1 MSSNSIYSIY
11 LITNLTNNKKY
22 IGYTSNKQG
31 HRFKDHC
38 STKNPKYQDRSII
51 SLAIEKYGKENFLC
65 EVIFQSKDYE
75 YCRHIE
81 TDFIVQYNSLTDTQN
96 GWGYNIDKG
105 GKGHKRSAET
115 IEKHRQ
121 KIKGRQQ
128 SEEHKSKKGF
138 KSGNDAG
145 KFNKGKTRTKEQN
158 KAQSERLKNDILSGK
173 IEAWGTNRN
182 WHNDYSKSL
191 EKMKQTKL
199 ANRYNTNK
207 YKNIVVKKIGEPL
220 VYLDE
225 NYMDFF
231 KGYELNNFMNLC
243 IKNQGKIIKGWRLV
257 SYELNDSFKKGV

>member
-38 STKNPKYQDRSII
+38 STKNPKYQDRSAI

-81 TDFIVQYNSLTDTQN
+81 TDFIIQYNSLTDTQN

-105 GKGHKRSAET
+105 GKGHKRSPET

-121 KIKGRQQ
+121 KIKGRLQ

-138 KSGNDAG
+138 KLGNDAG
-145 KFNKGKTRTKEQN
+145 KFNKGKTRTEEQN
-158 KAQSERLKNDILSGK
+158 KAQSELRKQEFANGK
-173 IEAWGTNRN
+173 KPPMTGKSFKE
-182 WHNDYSKSL
+182 DYPKSL
-191 EKMKQTKL
+191 EKMKQTKRN
-199 ANRYNTNK
+199 NRIIKNK
-207 YKNIVVKKIGEPL
+207 YKNILIQFYDNNTVL
-220 VYLDE
+220 LDE
-225 NYMDFF
+225 NYVDWF
-231 KGYELNNFMNLC
+231 KQHSLNNFMSKQT
-243 IKNQGKIIKGWRLV
+243 KNNSEPIKGWRLV
-257 SYELNDSFKKGV
+257 SYELND

>member
-1 MSSNSIYSIY
+1 MLSISIYSIY
-11 LITNLTNNKKY
+11 LITNLINNKKY
-22 IGYTSNKQG
+22 IGYTSNKLG
-31 HRFKDHC
+31 HRFNDHC
-38 STKNPKYQDRSII
+38 KTTKPKYQERSPI
-51 SLAIEKYGKENFLC
+51 SFAIEKYGKENFLC
-65 EVIFQSKDYE
+65 AVIFQSKDYE

-81 TDFIVQYNSLTDTQN
+81 TDFIIEYDSLTSTQ
-96 GWGYNIDKG
+96 GGHGYNIDKG
-105 GKGHKRSAET
+105 GMGHKKSPET

-121 KIKGRQQ
+121 KLKGRPQ

-138 KSGNDAG
+138 KLGNDAG
-145 KFNKGKTRTKEQN
+145 KFNKGKKRTEEQN

-173 IEAWGTNRN
+173 IDAWGANRN
-182 WHNDYSKSL
+182 WHNEYSESL

-231 KGYELNNFMNLC
+231 KGHELNNFMNLC
-243 IKNQGKIIKGWRLV
+243 IKNQGKIIKGWGLI
-257 SYELNDSFKKGV
+257 SYELNL